1 MMEIK
6 NPAIKAFSYA
16 GVYVGAVIGA
26 GYASGQEVMQFFSGY
41 GLIGIVGAIITTLMF
56 IWYGSVFMELGNR
69 LQTCSHRDVLEYLCG
84 KKLAFIGDYV
94 LLFFMFG
101 CVSIMFSGG
110 GAAINEYWGLS
121 VMTGKLIIAA
131 MTLATVVFGFSSSV
145 RALGIVSPVIIF
157 SVIAISLVTLNE
169 HYDQLATVDNSLQNL
184 TPTLATPLW
193 WTSAVVYVSYNV
205 SLATSTLTAI
215 GGKEPS
221 LKVLRK
227 AGIIGGVALGM
238 CLLFITLAL
247 LSDLNNVIE
256 YQIPFLQI
264 AQNIS
269 PLVGI
274 LFSLVLVIAVFTT
287 AVTNLYGCVIRFYD
301 SKHHPVKFRTLTISL
316 VALSLLASLLPFS
329 TLINVLYPALGL
341 LGMVIMVCALYKTVT
356 GQVFL
361 KTNAKLQPVSKA
373 NIVDQ

>member
-1 MMEIK
+1 MSSSV
-6 NPAIKAFSYA
+6 IKAMSYA

-41 GLIGIVGAIITTLMF
+41 GLVGIVGAIITTVMF
-56 IWYGSVFMELGNR
+56 VWYGSVFMELGNR
-69 LQTCSHRDVLEYLCG
+69 LQTCSHRDVLRYLCG
-84 KKLAFIGDYV
+84 DKLAFIGDYV

-121 VMTGKLIIAA
+121 VMTGKLIIAG
-131 MTLATVVFGFSSSV
+131 MTLATVIFGFSSSV
-145 RALGIVSPVIIF
+145 RALGIVSPIIIF
-157 SVIAISLVTLNE
+157 SVIAISLITLGS
-169 HYDQLATVDNSLQNL
+169 HFDQLSTVDQSLEGL
-184 TPTLATPLW
+184 TPTLATPFW

-221 LKVLRK
+221 LPTLRK
-227 AGIIGGVALGM
+227 AGIIGGISLGL

-247 LSDLNNVIE
+247 LSDLSNVIE

-274 LFSLVLVIAVFTT
+274 LFSVVLVIAVFTT
-287 AVTNLYGCVIRFYD
+287 AVTNLYGCVIRFFD
-301 SKHHPVKFRTLTISL
+301 SKKQPAKFRTLTISL
-316 VALSLLASLLPFS
+316 VALSLLASLFPFS

-356 GQVFL
+356 GQIFL
-361 KTNAKLQPVSKA
+361 KTGAKLT
-373 NIVDQ
+373 NNR